1 LGEPE
6 GREGQ
11 AGPLETSPLPEGA
24 AKPEGSAADP
34 AQRVGVPPFRGSAT
48 SAGSLDVLVSLDEPE
63 QLIRELKAIAE
74 SYPKSDERWEG
85 VRRLCERAEE
95 YFAHI
100 NQPKANRPTP

>member
-1 LGEPE
+1 MGEPT

-11 AGPLETSPLPEGA
+11 DRPPEASPVPEGA
-24 AKPEGSAADP
+24 AAPERSAAGAVQRDRVPPLHPKPESAA
-34 AQRVGVPPFRGSAT
+34 
-48 SAGSLDVLVSLDEPE
+48 SLDTLVSLDEPE

-85 VRRLCERAEE
+85 IRRLCERAEE

>member
-11 AGPLETSPLPEGA
+11 AGPLEASPLPEGA

-34 AQRVGVPPFRGSAT
+34 AQRLGVPPFRGQSQST
-48 SAGSLDVLVSLDEPE
+48 TSLDTLASLDEPE
-63 QLIRELKAIAE
+63 QLIRELKAIAA
-74 SYPKSDERWEG
+74 SFPKSDERWEG